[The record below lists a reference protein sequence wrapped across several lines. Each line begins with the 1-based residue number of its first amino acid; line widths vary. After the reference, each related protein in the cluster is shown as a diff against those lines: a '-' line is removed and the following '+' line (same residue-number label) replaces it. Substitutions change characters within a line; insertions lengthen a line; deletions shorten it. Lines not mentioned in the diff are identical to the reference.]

1 MRRHIAA
8 CKAVL
13 FILFCLPVQT
23 ADGPVS
29 LITDRGVFIMV
40 LRQTDNYPL
49 EKSYMIIYSW
59 QRKLEMPLKLVV
71 SHLLND

>member
-8 CKAVL
+8 CKAGL

-23 ADGPVS
+23 ADGLVS

-40 LRQTDNYPL
+40 LRQTVNYPL
-49 EKSYMIIYSW
+49 EKSYMIIYDCD
-59 QRKLEMPLKLVV
+59 RNLKMPLKLVV